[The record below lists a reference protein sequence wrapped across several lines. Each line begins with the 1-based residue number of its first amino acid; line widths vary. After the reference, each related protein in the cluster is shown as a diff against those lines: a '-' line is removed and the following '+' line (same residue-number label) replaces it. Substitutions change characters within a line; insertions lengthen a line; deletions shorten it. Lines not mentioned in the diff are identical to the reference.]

1 MAKPVILSVDDDPQ
15 VLRSIVRDLR
25 TQYGREYRILSA
37 ESGAEALVA
46 LDDLKSRGAHVA
58 LILSDQRMPS
68 MDGTTLLRESI
79 QRFPKS
85 KRALL
90 TAYSDIDAAISA
102 INESDI
108 DYYLMKPWDPP
119 EEKLFPVLDDMLL
132 DWRASFRPGFEGIK
146 IVGDRWS
153 ALGHR
158 LRDFLASNHI
168 PYSFLD
174 VEHSEEAQRL
184 ISSGDENVILPLVIY
199 PDGSR
204 AASPSVSAVA
214 EKIGL
219 QTKADR
225 PFYDLVIV
233 GGGPAGLATAVY
245 AGSEGLESILVEEKA
260 PGGQAGTS
268 SKIENYLG
276 FPSGL
281 SGSDLARRALAQTKK
296 FGVEVLSP
304 QTVKCLRI
312 DGPYR
317 HLDLVDG
324 TTISCHSI
332 MLATGVSW
340 RMLKADGAERLQ
352 DKGVYYGAAL
362 TEAKAA
368 EGQEVFTVG
377 AGNSAGQAAM
387 YFAQFASNV
396 VMLVRGDSLEA
407 KMSQYLVDRILATPN
422 IEVRLQTQV
431 MGCHGEERL
440 EAIELEN
447 RETGDVSKQDAER
460 VFIFIGAAPRTKW
473 LDGQLACDEHGF
485 LLTGT
490 DLSKENLL
498 HWPLERQPYLLE
510 TSIPG
515 IFAAGDVRHESV
527 KRVASAV
534 GEGSVSVHFVHR
546 HLASL

>member
-1 MAKPVILSVDDDPQ
+1 MAKPIILSVDDDPQ

-25 TQYGREYRILSA
+25 SRYGRDYRVLSA
-37 ESGAEALVA
+37 ESGAQALEALEEI
-46 LDDLKSRGAHVA
+46 KSRGDHVA
-58 LILSDQRMPS
+58 LVLSDQRMPS

-79 QRFPKS
+79 PHFPRA

-90 TAYSDIDAAISA
+90 TAYSDIDAAVTA
-102 INESDI
+102 INESDV

-119 EEKLFPVLDDMLL
+119 EEKLYPILDDMLQ
-132 DWRASFRPGFEGIK
+132 DWRAGFRPGFEGLK

-174 VEHSEEAQRL
+174 VESSEEARSMV
-184 ISSGDENVILPLVIY
+184 SSEESGSLPVVVFS
-199 PDGSR
+199 DGSR
-204 AASPSVSAVA
+204 ASRPSVAEVA
-214 EKIGL
+214 DKIGL

-233 GGGPAGLATAVY
+233 GAGPAGLATAVY
-245 AGSEGLESILVEEKA
+245 AGSEGLEAILVEEKA

-281 SGSDLARRALAQTKK
+281 SGSDLARRALTQTKR

-304 QTVKCLRI
+304 QSVKTLRI
-312 DGPYR
+312 EGPYR
-317 HLDLVDG
+317 HLDLIDG
-324 TTISCHSI
+324 TTISCHSL

-340 RMLKADGAERLQ
+340 RMLAADGADRLQ
-352 DKGVYYGAAL
+352 DQGVYYGAAL

-368 EGQEVFTVG
+368 QGRVVYTVG

-387 YFAQFASNV
+387 YFSEYASKV
-396 VMLVRGDSLEA
+396 VMLVRGESLDA
-407 KMSQYLVDRILATPN
+407 KMSQYLVDRIAATEN
-422 IEVRLQTQV
+422 IEVRLRTQIKSFQ
-431 MGCHGEERL
+431 GEERL
-440 EAIELEN
+440 EALELEDLEKG
-447 RETGDVSKQDAER
+447 ETRIEEAER
-460 VFIFIGAAPRTKW
+460 VFIFIGARPRTDW
-473 LDGQLACDEHGF
+473 LEGQVACDDHGF
-485 LLTGT
+485 VLTGT
-490 DLSKENLL
+490 DLKEAHLND
-498 HWPLERQPYLLE
+498 WPLERQPFLLE